1 MRVNMERER
10 LSAPFGLER
19 REAEREALDTRTAD
33 KKKKKRRKNAQK
45 NMAQIRVSS
54 PFRWNGCARIVS
66 APHPPPP
73 PEQREGGGS
82 TIAVLSSRLA
92 RPDEGS
98 GVLWNARANTR
109 TLREWTG
116 TGGVGEEGEG
126 TSSPQQCHLWVQGI
140 FRLVG
145 GFACVSRCAPRFL
158 TTVCVLLYTAW
169 PGTTPNTLCTS
180 NGDVM
185 VDARRCTYYPVSL
198 GRRSLVMMDRGLV
211 RRPKCSCFST
221 S

>member
-1 MRVNMERER
+1 M
-10 LSAPFGLER
+10 
-19 REAEREALDTRTAD
+19 
-33 KKKKKRRKNAQK
+33 
-45 NMAQIRVSS
+45 
-54 PFRWNGCARIVS
+54 
-66 APHPPPP
+66 
-73 PEQREGGGS
+73 
-82 TIAVLSSRLA
+82 
-92 RPDEGS
+92 
-98 GVLWNARANTR
+98 LWNARANTR

-211 RRPKCSCFST
+211 RRPKFSLASFSLDFRFCKHLFFHARPSSAWVGPHTKVLHVAQYKYRTT